1 MNRKSEGWESPA
13 CLWSGASASVSRPWL
28 STFLPTITGMFWLA
42 IDLLWLC
49 SDWCHLLHCGK
60 IPGASQI
67 KTLKESMW
75 EATDNLCQGEKC
87 YSQQANPPRGCGLRP
102 LQRTP
107 ALRWNGNVSYTHTS
121 RTGKGLEATDCPRLP
136 PYASSSPG
144 CRRGPQFGLLPLA
157 TCISLHPSTV
167 SSLCP
172 GMGPDS
178 RCLIDIHGR
187 NPFNKYLWS
196 PSHAL
201 DVGTQ

>member
-1 MNRKSEGWESPA
+1 M
-13 CLWSGASASVSRPWL
+13 
-28 STFLPTITGMFWLA
+28 IH
-42 IDLLWLC
+42 LLWLC

-67 KTLKESMW
+67 KTLKEGMW

-87 YSQQANPPRGCGLRP
+87 YSQQANPPRSCGLRP

-107 ALRWNGNVSYTHTS
+107 ALRRNGNVLYTHTS
-121 RTGKGLEATDCPRLP
+121 RTGKGLEARLSKA
-136 PYASSSPG
+136 ASICLIITQLQAWPTVWSSAP
-144 CRRGPQFGLLPLA
+144 CDLYFPA
-157 TCISLHPSTV
+157 SEHSTV

-172 GMGPDS
+172 GMVPDS

-187 NPFNKYLWS
+187 NPFNKYLLS
-196 PSHAL
+196 PSYAL